1 MIAMIGYGLQ
11 MNQSALLLS
20 VRASFFFYPLRFSL
34 SHLYLVLSHLLFS
47 FKKKGKKDSF
57 SSSSTPR
64 LFFSG
69 AHFDSSASPVFYIFA
84 FAPPHQHI
92 DLYIYRSLFLSLERE
107 RARICM
113 DASVLEW
120 MLLQPRRRGSTET
133 NKQKKNT
140 TARSFSSRCFFYAF
154 EKKR

>member
-1 MIAMIGYGLQ
+1 MIGYGLQ

-92 DLYIYRSLFLSLERE
+92 DLYIYVYISISLSLSRE
-107 RARICM
+107 RKSTDLHGRVGVGV
-113 DASVLEW
+113 DAVAAEEAGV
-120 MLLQPRRRGSTET
+120 QRQT
-133 NKQKKNT
+133 NKQKNT